1 MNEIVMYMLAAACMA
16 ALSVMLCSCDDKI
29 DVQQAYDFRLTSW
42 HLQSDIRNGEA
53 VEIRLTLQREGDY
66 AGASYN
72 IGYIQMEGRGEVYD
86 RNNVL
91 LVNRELHA
99 LKDIAG
105 LDADDPCR
113 QVFTLFYRSMGDKKS
128 VVQFVV
134 VDNFGRERTLTVGF
148 DPDTSE

>member
-1 MNEIVMYMLAAACMA
+1 MNEIVMYMLAVACMA

-29 DVQQAYDFRLTSW
+29 DVQQAYDFRLTCW

-53 VEIRLTLQREGDY
+53 VEIRLTLHREGDY

-91 LVNRELHA
+91 LVNREPLCEIQRTASVSLEMPDGSVTTISRDMGAHSTRRRFPQ
-99 LKDIAG
+99 LS
-105 LDADDPCR
+105 AD
-113 QVFTLFYRSMGDKKS
+113 L
-128 VVQFVV
+128 
-134 VDNFGRERTLTVGF
+134 
-148 DPDTSE
+148 